1 MTARNSPVFKSDVI
15 SPHILS
21 VRRQLIFDD
30 ASEPNPA
37 IKRSSSSHLD
47 HKSLIY
53 CSTMVLFIL
62 YLKAELDGVASIKQV
77 KDAPLCI
84 SVKNPLSDYEVREKV
99 VVDRSEFV
107 EQAEG
112 AREPP
117 HHFQLKW
124 EGSKKQSTLAI
135 VDDAVIKT
143 ALKKKKKVEAPRDY
157 TADDSGEWVPIVA
170 VECKGLEPTAF
181 FAMGNDFVVTS
192 TGGVE
197 FSDDV
202 DIGEGDW
209 GEYDEDNDAAV
220 SLTDI
225 EFKWESI

>member
-1 MTARNSPVFKSDVI
+1 
-15 SPHILS
+15 
-21 VRRQLIFDD
+21 
-30 ASEPNPA
+30 
-37 IKRSSSSHLD
+37 
-47 HKSLIY
+47 
-53 CSTMVLFIL
+53 MVLFML
-62 YLKAELDGVASIKQV
+62 YLKAELDGVASIRQV

-84 SVKNPLSDYEVREKV
+84 TVKNPLSDYEVREKV
-99 VVDRSEFV
+99 VVDRSEFL
-107 EQAEG
+107 EQAEN

-135 VDDAVIKT
+135 VDEAAIKT

-197 FSDDV
+197 FVDDV
-202 DIGEGDW
+202 DISEGDW
-209 GEYDEDNDAAV
+209 GEYDDEHDAAV